1 MKRFGREEDGY
12 ALVLTLMF
20 MPVFI
25 GLSLMIIDLGR
36 GNNAHSDLYAAAD
49 ALALAGAIELDRG
62 PTAIPRAKAA
72 MEKLTNSVSFLGLGD
87 GESFIEL
94 NYDADETGPFNVI
107 FLSDIPEKDEDPID
121 QAWVDLYGTTS
132 GADARYVYVAA
143 QSSDLDTIFPVPVSF
158 VRQVVPVQARA
169 VAGRKASA
177 CGITP
182 LFICNP
188 FESDNTTLPDLF
200 TAFSEGQL
208 HGRAVQLHPAGPDT
222 AGPGNFSFL
231 ALPGSKGKNDLR
243 KYLAGDGALE
253 CFDASEV
260 ETEPGAATSINVAIN
275 TRFDMWEQF
284 FSGKQDSYSP
294 SINVRKG
301 YKHLMKDLYELD
313 ISGNPVMYDDSG
325 NIVQDGSGAPKVIG
339 TAPDYCSVV
348 NDTSGDTMGL
358 PPNNDNMASP
368 GNPLLGGFIGSG
380 DWDFE
385 EYMAINH
392 PDVDL
397 ATFDEDAINSFP
409 NAVPPGI
416 QMPSRYDVYKWENEQ
431 PLTRVANESGG
442 GEYGTPM
449 CVENTEAAQGAT
461 DNPER
466 RVIQAAVINC
476 NTHEPQGR
484 IDLPVLAM
492 ASLFLVNP
500 VLKKQEL
507 EPDADGYYPDGTINT
522 EVIDISGK
530 DGLGSLDNF
539 LKVESILVR

>member
-1 MKRFGREEDGY
+1 MRDFRRNEEGY
-12 ALVLTLMF
+12 ALVLTLLF

-49 ALALAGAIELDRG
+49 ALALAGAVELDRN

-87 GESFIEL
+87 GETFVTL
-94 NYDADETGPFNVI
+94 NYDADEDNEFNVI
-107 FLSDIPEKDEDPID
+107 FLSDIPDDDDDPID
-121 QAWVDLYGTTS
+121 QAWVDDYGTTDS
-132 GADARYVYVAA
+132 SEARYVYVAA
-143 QSSDLDTIFPVPVSF
+143 QSVDLDAIFPVPVSF
-158 VRQVVPVQARA
+158 VREDVPIQAHA
-169 VAGRKASA
+169 VAGRKATA

-188 FESDNTTLPDLF
+188 FESDNATDPDLF

-243 KYLAGDGALE
+243 KYMAGDGALA

-260 ETEPGAATSINVAIN
+260 ETEPGAATSINVALN

-284 FSGKQDSYSP
+284 FSGKQASYSP

-301 YKHLMKDLYELD
+301 YKPEMVDIVEPVLD
-313 ISGNPVMYDDSG
+313 ADGNPVLDADG
-325 NIVQDGSGAPKVIG
+325 NPVTQVTG
-339 TAPDYCSVV
+339 TEPDYCSVE

-358 PPNNDNMASP
+358 PPNNDNMANP
-368 GNPLLGGFIGSG
+368 GNPLLGGFLGNG

-397 ATFDEDAINSFP
+397 ATFDEDEINSFP
-409 NAVPPGI
+409 NAASPGI
-416 QMPSRYDVYKWENEQ
+416 QMPSRYDVYKWENEL
-431 PLTRVANESGG
+431 PSDRIANESAG

-449 CVENTEAAQGAT
+449 CVDNTEGAQGAT
-461 DNPER
+461 DDPER

-484 IDLPVLAM
+484 IDLPVLAY

-507 EPDADGYYPDGTINT
+507 PTDADGYYPDGTINT

-530 DGLGSLDNF
+530 DGLGTLDNF
-539 LKVESILVR
+539 LKVEAVLVR